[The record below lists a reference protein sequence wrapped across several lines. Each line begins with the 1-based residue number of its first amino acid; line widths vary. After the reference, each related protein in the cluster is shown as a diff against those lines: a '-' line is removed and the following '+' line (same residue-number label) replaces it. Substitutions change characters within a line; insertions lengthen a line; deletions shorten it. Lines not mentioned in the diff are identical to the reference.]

1 MFTTSKFKLSVFLFT
16 VLTAGYSSFASAY
29 SCKAVFFE
37 ANTLI
42 KKAEKLVTPKTDS
55 RIISIIEEAKGL
67 AKSGLVSHDK
77 ANQNHHGKV
86 GKFAHSDSVRRGK
99 WAVSLAK
106 QALFLLTGVP
116 PKH

>member
-1 MFTTSKFKLSVFLFT
+1 MFNTSKFRLSVFLISI
-16 VLTAGYSSFASAY
+16 LTAGYSSLATAY

-55 RIISIIEEAKGL
+55 RIISMIEEAKGL
-67 AKSGLVSHDK
+67 AKSGLVSHSR
-77 ANQNHHGKV
+77 ASQNHHGKV

-106 QALFLLTGVP
+106 QALFLLTAVP